1 MLCILPEVPKN
12 ELPDPFEW
20 DRRFG
25 ETGYNVERRGVL
37 PSIYPWLLDL
47 ITSDRA
53 PFSFIQRFEEPV
65 YKAVDCF
72 GCFFCQMQCVD
83 PHCVRK
89 TASFQLHAGTFTM
102 LPKLPVFHN
111 NAISAPQYAKKRP
124 DPVAALP
131 IIHHFTL
138 AAILTSVSIFFP
150 FNVYKTL
157 PLFHVSTFS
166 LAVASSCPPP
176 FVLGAGR

>member
-1 MLCILPEVPKN
+1 MPEFCLLPPPKPACAALKVDKNCDKCLNFVYRCQLSALSTQSVGILASPRIPPISN
-12 ELPDPFEW
+12 LH
-20 DRRFG
+20 R
-25 ETGYNVERRGVL
+25 
-37 PSIYPWLLDL
+37 
-47 ITSDRA
+47 
-53 PFSFIQRFEEPV
+53 QRFIRL
-65 YKAVDCF
+65 K
-72 GCFFCQMQCVD
+72 
-83 PHCVRK
+83 RK
-89 TASFQLHAGTFTM
+89 HPPTQRT
-102 LPKLPVFHN
+102 
-111 NAISAPQYAKKRP
+111 KKRP

-131 IIHHFTL
+131 INLHHFTL

>member
-1 MLCILPEVPKN
+1 MTSLGTDVRSAETCLCTEANSI
-12 ELPDPFEW
+12 
-20 DRRFG
+20 RRVLRPPPG
-25 ETGYNVERRGVL
+25 SEAMCVGRRL
-37 PSIYPWLLDL
+37 RHL
-47 ITSDRA
+47 IRTNSTAAGRA
-53 PFSFIQRFEEPV
+53 PLEVDKNRGKCPNFV
-65 YKAVDCF
+65 Y
-72 GCFFCQMQCVD
+72 
-83 PHCVRK
+83 
-89 TASFQLHAGTFTM
+89 AS
-102 LPKLPVFHN
+102 
-111 NAISAPQYAKKRP
+111 SPQYAKKRP

>member
-1 MLCILPEVPKN
+1 MTSLELTCEVLKPACARRRTAFAVCFGHPPGPKQCR
-12 ELPDPFEW
+12 L
-20 DRRFG
+20 RH
-25 ETGYNVERRGVL
+25 
-37 PSIYPWLLDL
+37 L
-47 ITSDRA
+47 IRTNSTAAGRA
-53 PFSFIQRFEEPV
+53 PLEVDKNRGKFPNFV
-65 YKAVDCF
+65 YA
-72 GCFFCQMQCVD
+72 
-83 PHCVRK
+83 
-89 TASFQLHAGTFTM
+89 FT
-102 LPKLPVFHN
+102 
-111 NAISAPQYAKKRP
+111 PQYAKKRP

-131 IIHHFTL
+131 VIHHFTL

>member
-1 MLCILPEVPKN
+1 MTSLELTCEVLKPACA
-12 ELPDPFEW
+12 
-20 DRRFG
+20 RRRTAFD
-25 ETGYNVERRGVL
+25 V
-37 PSIYPWLLDL
+37 
-47 ITSDRA
+47 
-53 PFSFIQRFEEPV
+53 
-65 YKAVDCF
+65 CF
-72 GCFFCQMQCVD
+72 GH
-83 PHCVRK
+83 PP
-89 TASFQLHAGTFTM
+89 G
-102 LPKLPVFHN
+102 PKQYALDAAF
-111 NAISAPQYAKKRP
+111 APQYAKKRP

-176 FVLGAGR
+176 LVLGAGR

>member
-1 MLCILPEVPKN
+1 MTSLELTCEVLKPACA
-12 ELPDPFEW
+12 
-20 DRRFG
+20 RRRTAFDVCFG
-25 ETGYNVERRGVL
+25 PPGSEAMCVGRRL
-37 PSIYPWLLDL
+37 RHL
-47 ITSDRA
+47 IRTNSTAAGRA
-53 PFSFIQRFEEPV
+53 PLEVDKNRGKCPNFV
-65 YKAVDCF
+65 YA
-72 GCFFCQMQCVD
+72 
-83 PHCVRK
+83 
-89 TASFQLHAGTFTM
+89 
-102 LPKLPVFHN
+102 
-111 NAISAPQYAKKRP
+111 SAPRYAKKRP

-166 LAVASSCPPP
+166 LAVASNCPPP

>member
-1 MLCILPEVPKN
+1 MRSAETCLCTEANSI
-12 ELPDPFEW
+12 
-20 DRRFG
+20 RRVLRPPPRVRS
-25 ETGYNVERRGVL
+25 NVRWTL
-37 PSIYPWLLDL
+37 PSPPDCARIPPQLA
-47 ITSDRA
+47 RA
-53 PFSFIQRFEEPV
+53 PLEVDKNRGKCPNFV
-65 YKAVDCF
+65 YA
-72 GCFFCQMQCVD
+72 
-83 PHCVRK
+83 
-89 TASFQLHAGTFTM
+89 
-102 LPKLPVFHN
+102 
-111 NAISAPQYAKKRP
+111 SAPQYAKKKRP

-131 IIHHFTL
+131 VIHHFTL

>member
-1 MLCILPEVPKN
+1 MNSLELTCEVLKPACA
-12 ELPDPFEW
+12 
-20 DRRFG
+20 RRRTAF
-25 ETGYNVERRGVL
+25 
-37 PSIYPWLLDL
+37 
-47 ITSDRA
+47 
-53 PFSFIQRFEEPV
+53 
-65 YKAVDCF
+65 AVCF
-72 GCFFCQMQCVD
+72 GHPPGSEAMCVGRRLR
-83 PHCVRK
+83 HLIRTNS
-89 TASFQLHAGTFTM
+89 TAAGRSPLEVDKNRGKCPNF
-102 LPKLPVFHN
+102 VY
-111 NAISAPQYAKKRP
+111 AAPQYAKKRP

-131 IIHHFTL
+131 INLHHFTL

>member
-1 MLCILPEVPKN
+1 M
-12 ELPDPFEW
+12 
-20 DRRFG
+20 
-25 ETGYNVERRGVL
+25 L
-37 PSIYPWLLDL
+37 PSLYPWLLDL
-47 ITSDRA
+47 ITSDRD

-65 YKAVDCF
+65 YKTVDCF
-72 GCFFCQMQCVD
+72 GCFFVKCSALILIA
-83 PHCVRK
+83 CVRPLHF
-89 TASFQLHAGTFTM
+89 SFMQVPSPCCRSFRIPIIMQHP
-102 LPKLPVFHN
+102 LPN
-111 NAISAPQYAKKRP
+111 TQKKRP
-124 DPVAALP
+124 APVAALP
-131 IIHHFTL
+131 VIHHFTL

>member
-1 MLCILPEVPKN
+1 MTSLELTCEVLKPACA
-12 ELPDPFEW
+12 
-20 DRRFG
+20 RRRTAF
-25 ETGYNVERRGVL
+25 
-37 PSIYPWLLDL
+37 
-47 ITSDRA
+47 
-53 PFSFIQRFEEPV
+53 
-65 YKAVDCF
+65 AVCF
-72 GCFFCQMQCVD
+72 GPPPGSEAMCVGRCLR
-83 PHCVRK
+83 PLIRTNS
-89 TASFQLHAGTFTM
+89 TAAGRAVLEVDKNRGKCPNF
-102 LPKLPVFHN
+102 VY
-111 NAISAPQYAKKRP
+111 ASAPQYAKKRP

-166 LAVASSCPPP
+166 LAVASNCPPP

>member
-1 MLCILPEVPKN
+1 MTSLELTCEVLKPACA
-12 ELPDPFEW
+12 
-20 DRRFG
+20 RRRTAFDVCFG
-25 ETGYNVERRGVL
+25 HPPGSEAMCVGRRL
-37 PSIYPWLLDL
+37 RHL
-47 ITSDRA
+47 IRTNSTAAGRA
-53 PFSFIQRFEEPV
+53 PLEVDKNRGKCPNFV
-65 YKAVDCF
+65 YA
-72 GCFFCQMQCVD
+72 
-83 PHCVRK
+83 
-89 TASFQLHAGTFTM
+89 
-102 LPKLPVFHN
+102 
-111 NAISAPQYAKKRP
+111 SAPQTHQKKRS

-176 FVLGAGR
+176 LVLGAGR